1 MSYLTSLPLQ
11 PAQYLPYLCITVTAV
26 ICTLI
31 IDSSSQLWLSYFPQS
46 VTFSINDIS
55 SQLVQLFTR
64 HFVHTNPP
72 HLFINI
78 FGLFLIWLL
87 YGDYFVLKKA
97 TRLFALLFVCLC
109 CFTSVF
115 VAVFSH
121 EDANFVGL
129 SGVLHGLFLWGVVQ
143 DIRTKVLTGYLLLLG
158 AIIKIGQEQFYE
170 DSAFMAGIINA
181 DVAVDSHLYGAI
193 SGLLLGLLI
202 KGRPN
207 RK

>member
-1 MSYLTSLPLQ
+1 MSYLASLPLKR
-11 PAQYLPYLCITVTAV
+11 AQYLPYLCITVAAI
-26 ICTLI
+26 ICTLFFN
-31 IDSSSQLWLSYFPQS
+31 SASQLWLSYLPQS
-46 VTFSINDIS
+46 VTFSISDIS
-55 SQLVQLFTR
+55 SQFIQLFTR
-64 HFVHTNPP
+64 HFVHTNTP

-87 YGDYFVLKKA
+87 YGDYFTLKN
-97 TRLFALLFVCLC
+97 TSRRFALLFVCLC
-109 CFTSVF
+109 FFTSVF
-115 VAVFSH
+115 VAVFSY

-143 DIRTKVLTGYLLLLG
+143 DIRAKVMTGYLLLLG

-170 DSAFMAGIINA
+170 DSTFMAGVINA
-181 DVAVDSHLYGAI
+181 NVAVDSHLYGAI

-207 RK
+207 R